1 MNNKTIPR
9 RFNISSAEMAL
20 IVTVIIGVLVNSSQ
34 FATVDNAYNIVRQFV
49 TNAII
54 ALGMAFVIINGSID
68 LSVSSVM
75 VMGAFL
81 AMRFVHISLALA
93 ILVPLA
99 FGVLIGAINATLIT
113 KVNFPPMMATYST
126 QMLVKGIVLVLT
138 GGSTYKPLVSHEA
151 FSYLGFGDIF
161 GVIPFSLAFFVVI
174 FVICFFSI
182 KRIPLVRNV
191 YAVGGNEEAARM
203 MGVNVV
209 RTKFVAH
216 IICSVLATI
225 AGINVA
231 ARTGAAVTA
240 GGDGYDMLAI
250 ASVVIGGTMMSGGR
264 GKLTGVV
271 MGALVISTVANIF
284 KLQTFLSV
292 YWERAIIGI
301 VLLLVLWF
309 QAVGEHGIGIKNLF
323 KKNERS

>member
-1 MNNKTIPR
+1 MNYKTIPR

-54 ALGMAFVIINGSID
+54 ALGMAFVIISGSID

-191 YAVGGNEEAARM
+191 YAVGGDAIHLPSNVPHGAFIRDVDCKAIDIFVPSRKDYIAKFQNQNP
-203 MGVNVV
+203 GVE
-209 RTKFVAH
+209 
-216 IICSVLATI
+216 
-225 AGINVA
+225 
-231 ARTGAAVTA
+231 VT
-240 GGDGYDMLAI
+240 
-250 ASVVIGGTMMSGGR
+250 
-264 GKLTGVV
+264 
-271 MGALVISTVANIF
+271 F
-284 KLQTFLSV
+284 
-292 YWERAIIGI
+292 
-301 VLLLVLWF
+301 
-309 QAVGEHGIGIKNLF
+309 IK
-323 KKNERS
+323 